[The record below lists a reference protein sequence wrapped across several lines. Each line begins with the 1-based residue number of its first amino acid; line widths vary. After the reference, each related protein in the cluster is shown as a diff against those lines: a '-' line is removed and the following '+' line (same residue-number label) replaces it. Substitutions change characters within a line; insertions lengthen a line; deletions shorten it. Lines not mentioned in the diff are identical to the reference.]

1 MRIDGMNAINDY
13 GKHNMPAGEVFTA
26 PVKKSVNGTVLFDMP
41 LMAQGREIKNIYL
54 EFEDG
59 CVVDYSASK
68 NEQIISSILDTDE
81 GAKYLGELGIGMNR
95 SIDKFTYNMLFDEKM
110 GDTVH
115 LALGR
120 AYADNVGENREQ
132 NNSAVHLDMIIDMS
146 KNSFIEID
154 DEKVQ
159 RNGKFSFE

>member
-1 MRIDGMNAINDY
+1 MNAINDY